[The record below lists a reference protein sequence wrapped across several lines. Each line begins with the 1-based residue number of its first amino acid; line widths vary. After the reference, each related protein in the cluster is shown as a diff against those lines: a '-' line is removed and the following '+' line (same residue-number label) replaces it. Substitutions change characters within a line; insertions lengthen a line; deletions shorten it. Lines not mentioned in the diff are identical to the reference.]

1 MSTRFE
7 RKYIW
12 PIEGTIQDIWCDLK
26 YKWETRNDCPECG
39 GAGQSLEDVVDGYY
53 HIYSGCGWCDETGKM
68 TIHRRFEWQWYC
80 KIRPVIVNIL
90 NRIVPKKIQVA
101 YEKRL
106 NEKYEKA
113 WKEEYQAMKGECY
126 DASTVAKDH

>member
-12 PIEGTIQDIWCDLK
+12 PIEGTIQDIWYDLK
-26 YKWETRNDCPECG
+26 YKWEARNDCLECNG
-39 GAGQSLEDVVDGYY
+39 DGKELADIIEGWSRYEF
-53 HIYSGCGWCDETGKM
+53 CGWCDGSGKM
-68 TIHRRFEWQWYC
+68 TITRRLEWLWYY
-80 KIRPVIVNIL
+80 KIKPVFDKIL
-90 NRIVPKKIQVA
+90 KRVVPIKIQFA

-113 WKEEYQAMKGECY
+113 WKEEYQAMKGECQE
-126 DASTVAKDH
+126 